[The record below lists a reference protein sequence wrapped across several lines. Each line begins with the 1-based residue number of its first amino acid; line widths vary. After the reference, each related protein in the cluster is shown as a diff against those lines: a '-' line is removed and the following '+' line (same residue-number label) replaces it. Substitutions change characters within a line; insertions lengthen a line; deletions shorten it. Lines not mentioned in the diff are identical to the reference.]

1 MDHFL
6 SRADRPFREVF
17 QNNFYLTTSG
27 NFSDIALNA
36 SIAALGVDRIMFS
49 VDWPFVTNKEG
60 VDWMMATTLNETD
73 RAKVLGNNAAALLKL

>member
-27 NFSDIALNA
+27 NFSDIALDA

-49 VDWPFVTNKEG
+49 VDWPFATNKEG
-60 VDWMMATTLNETD
+60 VDWMKATSLNTKD
-73 RAKVLGNNAAALLKL
+73 KDKVLGNNAATLLKL